1 MLLWNCIGGAVL
13 IAWHTVMS
21 VLQFV
26 TLDRLGILR
35 VKAEDEIRGLDVA
48 KHNEKAYG
56 FGKGTTPPTTA
67 QKKHSISAPQPL
79 HPRTPKNSHNILT
92 ITSLADN
99 KVDAMSLNVST

>member
-56 FGKGTTPPTTA
+56 FGKGTTPLT
-67 QKKHSISAPQPL
+67 SA
-79 HPRTPKNSHNILT
+79 HPPPSKNSHNVLT
-92 ITSLADN
+92 ISSFVDN
-99 KVDAMSLNVST
+99 KVNAISPNLSI